1 MIHEF
6 DEVKITASGEIGVVV
21 DIRDTDGLHYLI
33 ELDKDNEIVDCKE
46 NEIEKVKNQA

>member
-6 DEVKITASGEIGVVV
+6 DKVKITSSGKIGVVV

-33 ELDKDNEIVDCKE
+33 ELDKNNQIIDCKG
-46 NEIEKVKNQA
+46 NEIEKVK